1 MSKIDG
7 IYTAYLTGIAGQG
20 MAMFVFRSG
29 KIAGADLSGLTFSGS
44 YAVVKSRIRGH
55 VSYTMPAQSLSIT
68 GASFD
73 ETSSPIQ
80 VPIDLPVN
88 LDAQETYR
96 INTPIGPVN
105 AKFVMNVGFE
115 EADG

>member
-29 KIAGADLSGLTFSGS
+29 KIAGADISGLTFAGS
-44 YAVVKSRIRGH
+44 YSVVKSRIKGQI
-55 VSYTMPAQSLSIT
+55 SFTMSAQSLSIT

-73 ETSSPIQ
+73 ESSSPIQ
-80 VPIDLPVN
+80 VPIDLPV
-88 LDAQETYR
+88 DIDTSETYR

-115 EADG
+115 DTDG